1 LARRNAGRFRN
12 ELTTLPQYRE
22 LVNIVRAMDAPMT
35 TAQLRS
41 AAQLNGERDSLV
53 GALWALE
60 IAGEVH
66 ATRPV
71 RNGLVWHRGKRLEPR
86 PSKLEKDIAPFE
98 HLLRTLREHGAYPF
112 STWRLID
119 ITGLTRARALGALK
133 ASVALGLLAHRSD
146 PIPEQRN
153 WVVTW
158 WWADATWEY
167 EFDYGYQLS
176 LDQTVGEDGMTVG
189 DMHAAERVMRINRRG
204 LPRWDLVDSS
214 DGLPA

>member
-1 LARRNAGRFRN
+1 
-12 ELTTLPQYRE
+12 
-22 LVNIVRAMDAPMT
+22 MT

-41 AAQLNGERDSLV
+41 AAKVNGERDSFV

-71 RNGLVWHRGKRLEPR
+71 RNGLVWRRGKRLEPR

-98 HLLRTLREHGAYPF
+98 HLLRTLREHGTTPF
-112 STWRLID
+112 STWLLID

-133 ASVALGLLAHRSD
+133 ASAALGLLAHRSD
-146 PIPEQRN
+146 PVPEQRN

-158 WWADATWEY
+158 WWAAAKRGW
-167 EFDYGYQLS
+167 DYHDERGRLS
-176 LDQTVGEDGMTVG
+176 FDQTVGEDGTTVG
-189 DMHAAERVMRINRRG
+189 DMRAADRVLRINRRG

-214 DGLPA
+214 DGLPG